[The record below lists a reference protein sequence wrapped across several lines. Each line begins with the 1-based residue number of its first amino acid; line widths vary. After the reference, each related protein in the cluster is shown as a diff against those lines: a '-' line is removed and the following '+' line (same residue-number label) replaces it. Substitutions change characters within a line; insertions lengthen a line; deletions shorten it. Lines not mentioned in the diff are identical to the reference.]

1 MRNLKIIWI
10 SHLRK
15 PCLPTGF
22 PGGASGQKKMP
33 ASVGDARDVGL
44 IPRSGRSPGEE
55 NGNPCQY
62 SCLENSMGRGA
73 LWATV
78 CGVPKSQTRLS
89 QTQCSPRVKNNLP
102 KTTELVTNRVSVSW
116 LMVKVHFSDTRQPRW
131 VKREISLSWYGY
143 FFPSHLCLKCLIF
156 KSHSLEKNKKPACL
170 FIYLFGCPGSVLR
183 QVGSRSLTRDQTWAP
198 ALEAWSLSHWT
209 TGEVPKSNS

>member
-1 MRNLKIIWI
+1 MNNCVSSHGEFQIGWRQPTSAKLRICQAVPGAPIILQLVLHRPLWATLSHKLFIWWEIWKLFGSVIWENHACPRASQVALVVKKNL
-10 SHLRK
+10 
-15 PCLPTGF
+15 
-22 PGGASGQKKMP
+22 P
-33 ASVGDARDVGL
+33 ASVGGARDVDL

-116 LMVKVHFSDTRQPRW
+116 LMVKVLFSDTRQPRW

-143 FFPSHLCLKCLIF
+143 FLPSHLCLKWLIF
-156 KSHSLEKNKKPACL
+156 KSHS
-170 FIYLFGCPGSVLR
+170 
-183 QVGSRSLTRDQTWAP
+183 
-198 ALEAWSLSHWT
+198 
-209 TGEVPKSNS
+209 